1 MSMANQIVARNAM
14 PTEMVRYNPTA
25 VGPLAETGE
34 LDLRGMF
41 RTVYRHK
48 LMLTATIVVGLAA
61 TQLWIANVTPHYSAD
76 ALVVVDNRPS
86 HIVVVDANMPS
97 LSSSS
102 LSDLTVLRNLQPKTS
117 I

>member
-102 LSDLTVLRNLQPKTS
+102 LSDLTGLRNLQTKTS